1 MSNIILLFLCLFLGF
16 LLKKTKLFPEN
27 GHVALNSFVINISLS
42 ALSLY
47 YIPKINLNFQV
58 IFPVMVP
65 WLNIILAVLFFSFL
79 GKKLNWSKTLI
90 GALIMGAGFGNTSF
104 VGIPVIQSLY
114 GESGL
119 KTVML
124 VDQPGSF
131 VALSTLGITIA
142 SFYSGEKT
150 GVAQIIR
157 KIIKFPPFIAF
168 AIAVILNIINIT
180 IPVQIDEVFAK
191 LGATT
196 VPLALV
202 SVGSQLKWHKLD
214 HDAKPLLYGL
224 LFKLIL
230 FPAIIFILY
239 FMLLNQRGEMIEIA
253 FFESAMGPMVTATI
267 IAAAHRLEPKLCN
280 LMIGV
285 GIPLSFITL
294 TFWYLLLKYSG
305 LLVM

>member
-16 LLKKTKLFPEN
+16 FLRKTKLFPEN
-27 GHVALNSFVINISLS
+27 GHLALNSFVINISLS

-47 YIPKINLNFQV
+47 YIPKIVLNFQV
-58 IFPVMVP
+58 LFPVMVP

-79 GKKLNWSKTLI
+79 GKKMNWSKSLI
-90 GALIMGAGFGNTSF
+90 GALIMCAGFGNTSF

-142 SFYSGEKT
+142 SFYSGDKIGIT
-150 GVAQIIR
+150 QIIQ
-157 KIIKFPPFIAF
+157 KILKFPPFIAF
-168 AIAVILNIINIT
+168 VIAVILNIFSVAV
-180 IPVQIDEVFAK
+180 PVQIDEVFAK

-202 SVGSQLKWHKLD
+202 SVGSQLRWQKLD
-214 HDAKPLLYGL
+214 HDSKPLFWGL

-230 FPAIIFILY
+230 FPAFIFILY
-239 FMLLNQRGEMIEIA
+239 FLILKQRGEIIEIS
-253 FFESAMGPMVTATI
+253 FLESAMGPMVTAAI
-267 IAAAHRLEPKLCN
+267 IASAHRLEPKFCN
-280 LMIGV
+280 LILGV
-285 GIPLSFITL
+285 GIPLSFLTL
-294 TFWYLLLKYSG
+294 TLWYLVMKYAG
-305 LLVM
+305 VLGM

>member
-1 MSNIILLFLCLFLGF
+1 MSNLILLFLCLFLGIF
-16 LLKKTKLFPEN
+16 LRKSKLFPEN
-27 GHVALNSFVINISLS
+27 GHLALNSFVINISLS

-47 YIPKINLNFQV
+47 YIPKIVLNFQV

-65 WLNIILAVLFFSFL
+65 WLNIFLAFLFFTFL
-79 GKKLNWSKTLI
+79 GKKMKWSKTLI
-90 GALIMGAGFGNTSF
+90 GALILCAGFGNTSF

-142 SFYSGEKT
+142 NFYSGGKSS
-150 GVAQIIR
+150 VSDILK
-157 KIIKFPPFIAF
+157 KILKFPPFIAF
-168 AIAVILNIINIT
+168 LVAVLLNLMSIHV
-180 IPVQIDEVFAK
+180 PFVIDDVFAK

-202 SVGSQLKWHKLD
+202 SVGSQLKWQKLED
-214 HDAKPLLYGL
+214 EAKPLFWGL

-230 FPAIIFILY
+230 FPTVIFVLYFIL
-239 FMLLNQRGEMIEIA
+239 FKQKGEMIEIA
-253 FFESAMGPMVTATI
+253 FLESAMAPMITAAI
-267 IAAAHRLEPKLCN
+267 IASTHKLEPKLCN

-285 GIPLSFITL
+285 GIPLSLVTL
-294 TFWYLLLKYSG
+294 TLWYLLLKYSG
-305 LLVM
+305 LLVL

>member
-16 LLKKTKLFPEN
+16 FLRKTKLFPEN
-27 GHVALNSFVINISLS
+27 GHLALNSFVINISLS

-47 YIPKINLNFQV
+47 YIPKIVLNFQV
-58 IFPVMVP
+58 LFPVMVP

-79 GKKLNWSKTLI
+79 GKKMNWSKSLI
-90 GALIMGAGFGNTSF
+90 GALIMCAGFGNTSF

-142 SFYSGEKT
+142 SFYSGDKIGIT
-150 GVAQIIR
+150 QIIQ
-157 KIIKFPPFIAF
+157 KILKFPPFIAF
-168 AIAVILNIINIT
+168 VIAVILNIFSVAV
-180 IPVQIDEVFAK
+180 PVQIDEVFAK

-202 SVGSQLKWHKLD
+202 SVGSQLRWQKLD
-214 HDAKPLLYGL
+214 HDSKPLFWGL

-230 FPAIIFILY
+230 FPAFIFILY
-239 FMLLNQRGEMIEIA
+239 FLILKQRGEIIEIS
-253 FFESAMGPMVTATI
+253 FLESAMGPMVTAAI
-267 IAAAHRLEPKLCN
+267 IASAHRLEPKFCN
-280 LMIGV
+280 LILGV
-285 GIPLSFITL
+285 GIPLSFLTL
-294 TFWYLLLKYSG
+294 TLWYLVMKYSG
-305 LLVM
+305 VLGM

>member
-16 LLKKTKLFPEN
+16 FLRKTKLFPEN
-27 GHVALNSFVINISLS
+27 GHLALNSFVINISIS

-47 YIPKINLNFQV
+47 YIPKIVLNFQV
-58 IFPVMVP
+58 LFPVMVP

-79 GKKLNWSKTLI
+79 GKKLNWSKSLI
-90 GALIMGAGFGNTSF
+90 GALIMCAGFGNTSF

-142 SFYSGEKT
+142 SFYSGDKI
-150 GVAQIIR
+150 GIAQIIR

-168 AIAVILNIINIT
+168 VIAVILNIFSVAV
-180 IPVQIDEVFAK
+180 PVQIDEVFAK

-202 SVGSQLKWHKLD
+202 SVGSQLRWQKLD
-214 HDAKPLLYGL
+214 HDSKPLFWGL

-230 FPAIIFILY
+230 FPAFIFTLY
-239 FMLLNQRGEMIEIA
+239 FLVLKQRGEMIEIS
-253 FFESAMGPMVTATI
+253 FLESAMGPMVTAAI
-267 IAAAHRLEPKLCN
+267 IASAHRLEPKFCN
-280 LMIGV
+280 LILGV
-285 GIPLSFITL
+285 GIPLSFLTL
-294 TFWYLLLKYSG
+294 TLWYLVMKYAG
-305 LLVM
+305 VLGM

>member
-1 MSNIILLFLCLFLGF
+1 MSNLILLFLCLFLGF
-16 LLKKTKLFPEN
+16 VLRKIKLFPEN
-27 GHVALNSFVINISLS
+27 GHLALNAFVINISLS

-47 YIPKINLNFQV
+47 YIPKIALDMQV

-65 WLNIILAVLFFSFL
+65 WINIILAVLFFSFL
-79 GKKLNWSKTLI
+79 GKKMKWSKTLI
-90 GALIMGAGFGNTSF
+90 GALILCAGFGNTSF

-142 SFYSGEKT
+142 SFYSGEKIA
-150 GVAQIIR
+150 VAEIIK
-157 KIIKFPPFIAF
+157 KILKFPPFVAF
-168 AIAVILNIINIT
+168 LIAVILNVLSLQVPT
-180 IPVQIDEVFAK
+180 TIDEVFEK

-202 SVGSQLKWHKLD
+202 SVGSQLKWQKLD
-214 HDAKPLLYGL
+214 HNAKPLFWGL

-230 FPAIIFILY
+230 FPAIIFMFYFLILK
-239 FMLLNQRGEMIEIA
+239 QRGEMIEIA
-253 FFESAMGPMVTATI
+253 FLESAMGPMVTAAI
-267 IAAAHRLEPKLCN
+267 IASAYRLEPKLCN
-280 LMIGV
+280 LILGV
-285 GIPLSFITL
+285 GIPLSFLTL
-294 TFWYLLLKYSG
+294 TLWYFLMKYSG
-305 LLVM
+305 VLGI

>member
-16 LLKKTKLFPEN
+16 FLRKTKLFPEN
-27 GHVALNSFVINISLS
+27 GHLALNSFVINISLS

-47 YIPKINLNFQV
+47 YIPKIVLNFQV
-58 IFPVMVP
+58 LFPVMVP

-79 GKKLNWSKTLI
+79 GKKLNWSKSLI
-90 GALIMGAGFGNTSF
+90 GALIMCAGFGNTSF

-119 KTVML
+119 KTVMI

-142 SFYSGEKT
+142 SFYSGDKI
-150 GVAQIIR
+150 GVTQIIH
-157 KIIKFPPFIAF
+157 KILKFPPFIAF
-168 AIAVILNIINIT
+168 VIAVILNIFSVAV
-180 IPVQIDEVFAK
+180 PVQIDEVFAK

-202 SVGSQLKWHKLD
+202 SVGSQLRWQKLD
-214 HDAKPLLYGL
+214 HDSKPLFWGL

-230 FPAIIFILY
+230 FPAFIFTLY
-239 FMLLNQRGEMIEIA
+239 FLVLKQRGEMIEIS
-253 FFESAMGPMVTATI
+253 FLESAMGPMVTAAI
-267 IAAAHRLEPKLCN
+267 IASAHRLEPKFCN
-280 LMIGV
+280 LILGV
-285 GIPLSFITL
+285 GIPLSFLTL
-294 TFWYLLLKYSG
+294 TLWYLVMKYSG
-305 LLVM
+305 VLGM

>member
-16 LLKKTKLFPEN
+16 FLRKTKLFPEN
-27 GHVALNSFVINISLS
+27 GHLALNSFVINISLS

-47 YIPKINLNFQV
+47 YIPKIVLNFQV
-58 IFPVMVP
+58 LFPVMVP

-79 GKKLNWSKTLI
+79 GKKLNWSKSLI
-90 GALIMGAGFGNTSF
+90 GALIMCAGFGNTSF

-142 SFYSGEKT
+142 SFYSGDKI
-150 GVAQIIR
+150 GIAQIIR

-168 AIAVILNIINIT
+168 VIAVILNIFSIAV
-180 IPVQIDEVFAK
+180 PVQIDEVFAK

-202 SVGSQLKWHKLD
+202 SVGSQLRWQKLH
-214 HDAKPLLYGL
+214 HDSKPLFWGL

-230 FPAIIFILY
+230 FPTFIFTLY
-239 FMLLNQRGEMIEIA
+239 FLILKQRGEMIEIS
-253 FFESAMGPMVTATI
+253 FLESAMGPMVTAAI
-267 IAAAHRLEPKLCN
+267 IASAHRLEPKFCN
-280 LMIGV
+280 LILGV
-285 GIPLSFITL
+285 GIPLSFLTL
-294 TFWYLLLKYSG
+294 TLWYLVMKYAG
-305 LLVM
+305 VLGM